1 MSDTHRGL
9 FTNPLFKIS
18 ASEHF
23 SNSSN
28 KMATLSEKEK
38 YKICTTCHRGST
50 SVAVIKFIIYQK
62 SKVRDYCSFLGYLI
76 TVNYKVLALHTV
88 NHFKSSKINIEF
100 EI

>member
-1 MSDTHRGL
+1 MTLTEGFLQTRCLKLVLLSISQTHQI
-9 FTNPLFKIS
+9 KWQHCQKKKSIK
-18 ASEHF
+18 F
-23 SNSSN
+23 S
-28 KMATLSEKEK
+28 
-38 YKICTTCHRGST
+38 TTCHRGST